1 MDDTFSD
8 CEIYCNQMLRRK
20 RGFPLYVPGP
30 QINLSTEYQKTGIQ
44 IGDVGRVTAEG
55 IFDFFFNIYL
65 PAAHPINDND
75 VPEDFYPLPWHYS
88 SKDVFE
94 LHYDPGSCVSTS
106 CVEMVHYEQL
116 T

>member
-1 MDDTFSD
+1 
-8 CEIYCNQMLRRK
+8 MLAGSLPK
-20 RGFPLYVPGP
+20 GYL
-30 QINLSTEYQKTGIQ
+30 I
-44 IGDVGRVTAEG
+44 
-55 IFDFFFNIYL
+55 FFFNIYL
-65 PAAHPINDND
+65 PADHPVNDND

-94 LHYDPGSCVSTS
+94 LYYDPGSCVSTS